1 MEFNQVLQR
10 SRLTPNDLW
19 DESVP
24 SLQRTLW
31 NAKLHPIL
39 RQDEESAFPKL
50 NFSFLE
56 WIQSLRDDDDQLS
69 PSAIQGLKLWKESK
83 RIEISVIREC
93 VDSEAEAKY
102 RNVISSSGEVHQLN
116 LIT

>member
-1 MEFNQVLQR
+1 M
-10 SRLTPNDLW
+10 
-19 DESVP
+19 
-24 SLQRTLW
+24 
-31 NAKLHPIL
+31 
-39 RQDEESAFPKL
+39 
-50 NFSFLE
+50 
-56 WIQSLRDDDDQLS
+56 RDDDDQLS